1 MIILIN
7 ASCQEF
13 YSEMCWRLA
22 SGGWL
27 LAAGLWS
34 LATGYWPEARS
45 EKPAAKTLT

>member
-13 YSEMCWRLA
+13 YSEMFWQLA

-45 EKPAAKTLT
+45 QRPER